1 MLGIISKIFGGNKS
15 EKDVKQILPQV
26 AKINQFFKQ
35 YSTLTNDELR
45 NKTLEFRVRIKDHLA
60 DIDGKIESRKTDAE
74 ALPFEDINGRDSIYK
89 EIDELKKDRDK
100 KIEEILQ
107 QLLPEAF
114 AVVKETSRRFKENE
128 SLESV
133 ATDLDR
139 ELPAKKEQYCYR
151 RRKSDL

>member
-60 DIDGKIESRKTDAE
+60 DIDGKI
-74 ALPFEDINGRDSIYK
+74 
-89 EIDELKKDRDK
+89 DR
-100 KIEEILQ
+100 Q
-107 QLLPEAF
+107 
-114 AVVKETSRRFKENE
+114 
-128 SLESV
+128 
-133 ATDLDR
+133 
-139 ELPAKKEQYCYR
+139 
-151 RRKSDL
+151 